1 MTASRRIYLAYF
13 ALAVAVAL
21 GAVGF
26 VVLVQ
31 RQQAIAFQ
39 AQFETVERT
48 SDALATHIQANVRA
62 ALLEQPMPQG
72 VAAVQAQLDGYKALG
87 DVFNIRVSR
96 SDRQVVAA
104 VRRKN
109 LEKPESLPIM
119 LDAIAGKRGNSFETV
134 DGVRNFCVALPIEL
148 AGSPWGAV
156 VLYRNLEP
164 MYATAQVAN
173 QRILWGTVGTFF
185 MLLLSIGA
193 VLLLAAREVRR
204 AQDAEARQARLAL
217 MGTMAASV
225 AHEIRNPLNSLNL
238 SIEYLRR
245 RAQTGLS
252 GVEIPQDVLEDF
264 SSMQHEVKRLEQVVR
279 DFSDLA
285 KTPHIETRIAT
296 LDGAIEHVV
305 RLFQPLARERQVK
318 LEFQPATKDMAVN
331 VDSNRMEQVLVNLVK
346 NALEATPA
354 HGKVHIKTRREDDR
368 LMVEVVDNGPG
379 IPPKEQARVFEPFYT
394 TRASGLGLG
403 LYLSKRLV
411 EAHRGT
417 LSMSSEQGKGT
428 VFRIALPLPGN
439 SQAHLA
445 A

>member
-1 MTASRRIYLAYF
+1 MSPRQVESFYPMTASRRIYLAYF

-48 SDALATHIQANVRA
+48 SEALATHIQANVRA
-62 ALLEQPMPQG
+62 ALLEQPMSQG

-134 DGVRNFCVALPIEL
+134 DGIRNFCVALPIEL
-148 AGSPWGAV
+148 AGKPWGAV

-204 AQDAEARQARLAL
+204 AQEAEARQARLAL

-225 AHEIRNPLNSLNL
+225 AHEIRNPLNL

-245 RAQTGLS
+245 RASS
-252 GVEIPQDVLEDF
+252 GW
-264 SSMQHEVKRLEQVVR
+264 
-279 DFSDLA
+279 
-285 KTPHIETRIAT
+285 TR
-296 LDGAIEHVV
+296 
-305 RLFQPLARERQVK
+305 PL
-318 LEFQPATKDMAVN
+318 
-331 VDSNRMEQVLVNLVK
+331 
-346 NALEATPA
+346 TPA
-354 HGKVHIKTRREDDR
+354 HTCSASTSTALLSPMSATGLASKRSS
-368 LMVEVVDNGPG
+368 
-379 IPPKEQARVFEPFYT
+379 
-394 TRASGLGLG
+394 RAS
-403 LYLSKRLV
+403 
-411 EAHRGT
+411 AWN
-417 LSMSSEQGKGT
+417 
-428 VFRIALPLPGN
+428 RIAR
-439 SQAHLA
+439 
-445 A
+445 

>member
-1 MTASRRIYLAYF
+1 MIASRRIYLAYF
-13 ALAVAVAL
+13 ALAVAVAI
-21 GAVGF
+21 GTMGF
-26 VVLVQ
+26 VILVQ

-48 SDALATHIQANVRA
+48 SEALATHIQANVRA

-96 SDRQVVAA
+96 ADRQVVAA

-148 AGSPWGAV
+148 AGRPWGGV

-204 AQDAEARQARLAL
+204 AQEAEARQARLAL
-217 MGTMAASV
+217 MGTMAASC
-225 AHEIRNPLNSLNL
+225 A
-238 SIEYLRR
+238 
-245 RAQTGLS
+245 
-252 GVEIPQDVLEDF
+252 
-264 SSMQHEVKRLEQVVR
+264 
-279 DFSDLA
+279 
-285 KTPHIETRIAT
+285 
-296 LDGAIEHVV
+296 
-305 RLFQPLARERQVK
+305 
-318 LEFQPATKDMAVN
+318 
-331 VDSNRMEQVLVNLVK
+331 
-346 NALEATPA
+346 
-354 HGKVHIKTRREDDR
+354 
-368 LMVEVVDNGPG
+368 
-379 IPPKEQARVFEPFYT
+379 
-394 TRASGLGLG
+394 
-403 LYLSKRLV
+403 
-411 EAHRGT
+411 
-417 LSMSSEQGKGT
+417 
-428 VFRIALPLPGN
+428 
-439 SQAHLA
+439 
-445 A
+445 